1 MFDAKVVALEMA
13 ESVKTPMEM
22 IRTKKAGLAD
32 QLERAVMSVVLNV
45 AEASRRIGQD
55 RKNRWRYASGSAA
68 EARAA
73 LELAVAWKLVPEEAV
88 KPSLELLDRELAMLW
103 RLEHP
108 KKR

>member
-1 MFDAKVVALEMA
+1 MFDARVVALEMA
-13 ESVKTPMEM
+13 EAVKVPMEA
-22 IRTKKAGLAD
+22 IRKKKAGLAD

-73 LELAVAWKLVPEEAV
+73 LELAVAWRLLGEDAV
-88 KPSLELLDRELAMLW
+88 RRPLELLDRELAMLW

-108 KKR
+108 RKR

>member
-13 ESVKTPMEM
+13 EAVKAPMEV
-22 IRTKKAGLAD
+22 IRKKKAGLAD

-68 EARAA
+68 EAKAG
-73 LELAVAWKLVPEEAV
+73 LELAVAWKLVGEDAVKEAV
-88 KPSLELLDRELAMLW
+88 DLLDRELAMLW

>member
-13 ESVKTPMEM
+13 EAVKTPMEM
-22 IRTKKAGLAD
+22 IRKKKAGLAD

-68 EARAA
+68 EAKAG
-73 LELAVAWKLVPEEAV
+73 LELAVAWKLVGEDAVKEAV
-88 KPSLELLDRELAMLW
+88 DLLDRELAMLW